1 MSNTKTTSDKDTNQR
16 AINPLLSAVLR
27 NRGYDD
33 AFLDEISAY
42 DHGPLAN
49 SDSLSAR
56 LHEIHEKHVPIA
68 IYPDFDMDGIMS
80 GTVLYAG
87 LSELGFDVELY
98 VPDPSAGYGI
108 TEESVEDLVRKHPRT
123 KAIITCDVGIT
134 AFAGTDKANELGI
147 EVLITDHHAQ
157 SPDRLPNASVIVDPM
172 QDADDYAHPQICG
185 AYVAYQCLMEYAQAY
200 CDKKTVGR
208 INRLRVFS
216 GIGTIS
222 DSMPLLYEN
231 RHLVAEMTSIMQ
243 WLYGD
248 ATARNAER
256 LPGCPVYRKAF
267 LGLHLTLMALLDN
280 GNIRNGASSINEET
294 VGFYIAPMF
303 NAVKR
308 LDGDMSRAFGVFFGD
323 QQMSDIDYLLR
334 MNEQRK
340 RIVEAEFARL
350 EERVLTDAEGNQVG
364 FRHVFESTARPGI
377 LGLLGNKV
385 LAETGE
391 PAFILAKSDDGWSG
405 SGRCPAWLPALTMLR
420 DERGYW
426 IAGHQGA
433 FGIKVPK
440 EIDGKPGIEKLEED
454 VSEIITSLYKKD
466 VIKEA
471 TPDFV
476 LVYDGNGKTT
486 GSDIAWDAD
495 MLIDFATQLEEF
507 RPFGEGFPKPTGVL
521 RFSFVGLAGDVRAIG
536 RDMSHAKATAN
547 GLDILMWKQYEKFVD
562 LEYGA
567 TYECTLRGT
576 LGLNEFNGQKTP
588 TFTGDIMSIEKA
600 SHPGIS

>member
-1 MSNTKTTSDKDTNQR
+1 MADNTTGTTTTTDRETKK
-16 AINPLLSAVLR
+16 INPLLSAVLR

-33 AFLDEISAY
+33 SYLEEIAVY
-42 DHGPLAN
+42 EHDPLAN
-49 SDSLSAR
+49 VGSLTER
-56 LHEIHEKHVPIA
+56 LHDIHEKHTPIT

-80 GTVLYAG
+80 GTILYAG

-108 TEESVEDLVRKHPRT
+108 TAKSVEDLLQKHPRT

-134 AFAGTDKANELGI
+134 AFDGTDKANGLGI

-157 SPDRLPNASVIVDPM
+157 SPDRLPAASVIVDPM
-172 QDADDYAHPQICG
+172 QDADPYAHPQICG
-185 AYVAYQCLMEYAQAY
+185 AFVAYQCLMEYAKAC
-200 CDKKTVGR
+200 CDDRTVAR

-231 RHLVAEMTSIMQ
+231 RHLVSEMTSIMQ

-248 ATARNAER
+248 ATARNAEK
-256 LPGCPVYRKAF
+256 LPGCPTYRKAF
-267 LGLHLTLMALLDN
+267 LGLHMTLMALLDN
-280 GNIRNGASSINEET
+280 GNIRNGAASVNEET

-323 QQMSDIDYLLR
+323 QQMSDIDYLIR

-340 RIVEAEFARL
+340 RIVEAEFSRL
-350 EERVLTDAEGNQVG
+350 GDRVLTDDEGNAVG
-364 FRHVFESTARPGI
+364 YRHVFESDARPGV

-385 LAETGE
+385 LGETGE
-391 PAFILAKSDDGWSG
+391 PAFILAKRSDGWSG

-426 IAGHQGA
+426 LAGHQGA
-433 FGIKVPK
+433 FGIKVPV
-440 EIDGKPGIEKLEED
+440 EIDGKPGIQKLEED
-454 VSEIITSLYKKD
+454 VNEIIAKLYEEGI
-466 VIKEA
+466 VVEA
-471 TPDFV
+471 EPDFV
-476 LVYDGNGKTT
+476 LVSDGSDTT
-486 GSDIAWDAD
+486 GSDVDWDSV
-495 MLIDFATQLEEF
+495 MLLDFADQLEEL

-521 RFSFVGLAGDVRAIG
+521 RFSFVGMSGDVRAIG
-536 RDMSHAKATAN
+536 RDMTHAKAEAN
-547 GLDILMWKQYEKFVD
+547 GLEILMWKQYDKFASLD
-562 LEYGA
+562 YGA
-567 TYECTLRGT
+567 KYECTLVGT
-576 LGLNEFNGQKTP
+576 IGLNEFNGRRTP
-588 TFTGDIMSIEKA
+588 TFTGDITEIKRVA
-600 SHPGIS
+600 